1 MNSGDWQPSRELDS
15 FRTIWQGGYYEGD
28 PLDPLS
34 RSSYRALN
42 WISTLHATYLCC
54 IKPYV
59 GPETVALEIGPGR
72 GCWTR
77 SMLGAK
83 KIYALDALS
92 AEHNGIFDYLGNP
105 ANVEYHQVADFE
117 CKMIDD
123 NEIDFLFS
131 FGCLCHVSFEGIS
144 AYAKNLFPK
153 LKSGAQ
159 CFWMIADYDKY
170 NSAMQGLSEHH
181 MRVVD
186 SLLPYSRLWYIV
198 RSRIQKGLARVQ
210 TPQLDLE
217 ETDNTPSAGRWFNS
231 GIKRTTAML
240 AEVGYEILDEDVGTN
255 LRDPII
261 HFRKP

>member
-1 MNSGDWQPSRELDS
+1 
-15 FRTIWQGGYYEGD
+15 
-28 PLDPLS
+28 
-34 RSSYRALN
+34 
-42 WISTLHATYLCC
+42 
-54 IKPYV
+54 
-59 GPETVALEIGPGR
+59 
-72 GCWTR
+72 
-77 SMLGAK
+77 MLGAK

-131 FGCLCHVSFEGIS
+131 FGCLCHVSFNGVS
-144 AYAKNLFPK
+144 AYARNLFPK

-159 CFWMIADYDKY
+159 CFWMIADYEKY
-170 NSAMQGLSEHH
+170 NSAMQGLNEHH

-210 TPQLDLE
+210 TPQLDVE
-217 ETDNTPSAGRWFNS
+217 ETDNTHSAGRWFNS
-231 GIKRTTAML
+231 GIKRSTAML

-261 HFRKP
+261 RFRKP